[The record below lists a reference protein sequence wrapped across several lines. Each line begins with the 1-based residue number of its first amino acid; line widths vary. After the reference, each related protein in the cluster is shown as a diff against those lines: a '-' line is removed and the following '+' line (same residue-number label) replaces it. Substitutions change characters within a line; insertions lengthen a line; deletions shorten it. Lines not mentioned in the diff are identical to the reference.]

1 MNSSPRLR
9 MPRAVRPMSATATPA
24 SLRPPIGRVSTSAP
38 SSVRRGPR
46 SSKASQYI
54 DGRRYVVGT
63 PASAKNLSA
72 SDLASKCGTLY
83 LPSNTGMLGSS
94 SGRYPRGPFAL
105 LRDSQATDAGGL
117 DRAGADGVDPDAA
130 ARA

>member
-1 MNSSPRLR
+1 
-9 MPRAVRPMSATATPA
+9 
-24 SLRPPIGRVSTSAP
+24 
-38 SSVRRGPR
+38 
-46 SSKASQYI
+46 
-54 DGRRYVVGT
+54 
-63 PASAKNLSA
+63 AKNLSA

-130 ARA
+130 ARELGGPGPGEVAVRGPRLSPPAGRAHRRPRWPPRRPAVRCAP